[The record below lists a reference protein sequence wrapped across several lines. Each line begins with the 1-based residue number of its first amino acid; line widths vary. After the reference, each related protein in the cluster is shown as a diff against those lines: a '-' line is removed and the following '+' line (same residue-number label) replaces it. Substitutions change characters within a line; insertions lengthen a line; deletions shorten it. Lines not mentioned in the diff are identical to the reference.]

1 MVRSTIDHL
10 GRPIE
15 LTEEG
20 WAHIIEEH
28 SELAVH
34 LEAIMLALERPTL
47 HRQGREPNEDWYF
60 LAGAGPA
67 RWLHV
72 VVHFFGD
79 EGRVTTAFGRSHL
92 P

>member
-15 LTEEG
+15 LTEEA

-34 LEAIMLALERPTL
+34 LESIMLALEQPTI
-47 HRQGREPNEDWYF
+47 HRRGRDPNEGWYF

>member
-1 MVRSTIDHL
+1 MRTTVDHL

-34 LEAIMLALERPTL
+34 LKSIMHALEQPTI
-47 HRQGREPNEDWYF
+47 HRRGRDANESWYF